1 MTRRWRRFWQGVF
14 CLIPPLMLACGG
26 KVETVD
32 AVSKQE
38 YCKALQSQATM
49 TPPQASKWQDL
60 DCLSFVS
67 APEPTPV
74 TLHSC
79 SVGRCM
85 TCYVYSESVECVK
98 G

>member
-1 MTRRWRRFWQGVF
+1 MTRRWRRFFWF
-14 CLIPPLMLACGG
+14 IPPLMLACGG
-26 KVETVD
+26 NSEDIPSHPDTVSNLD
-32 AVSKQE
+32 
-38 YCKALQSQATM
+38 YCRALQDQAAM
-49 TPPQASKWQDL
+49 TPPQANKWKQL
-60 DCLSFVS
+60 DCISLVS

-79 SVGRCM
+79 SAGRCM